1 MITCKDVTEKDIVT
15 GDKILYVKSGKLEKA
30 TVVSIGRE
38 HLTARREDS
47 EMAKIHNL
55 ICGNKHIIKHDW

>member
-1 MITCKDVTEKDIVT
+1 MITCKDVTGKCIVT

-30 TVVSIGRE
+30 AVVSIGRE

-47 EMAKIHNL
+47 DMAKIHNL
-55 ICGNKHIIKHDW
+55 IGENKHIIKYDW